1 MNSTIKTLPDIL
13 DFGRHLPIHTKRNR
27 TITST
32 MRFLSS
38 KSIIPWTFLLFTA
51 LSSSAEELT
60 DSNFL
65 TTEVEILG
73 QSGKFRIFDATKDKN
88 ETDANAVTVEVD
100 SVYEGE
106 GDGSKQVGKHG
117 TNTMANQDFIIS
129 DLEET
134 TIGTLSLYNLN
145 QKTTTT
151 NNSHYSTSLI
161 LRRSCS
167 IQDHTFF
174 DPKNQRK

>member
-1 MNSTIKTLPDIL
+1 
-13 DFGRHLPIHTKRNR
+13 
-27 TITST
+27 